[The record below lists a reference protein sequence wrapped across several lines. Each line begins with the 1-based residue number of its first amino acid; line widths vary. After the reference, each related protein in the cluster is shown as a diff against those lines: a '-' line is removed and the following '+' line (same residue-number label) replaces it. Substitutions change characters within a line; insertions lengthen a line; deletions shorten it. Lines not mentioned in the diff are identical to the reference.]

1 MLRFLWESISIQVL
15 LIFLVVFLL
24 VADYMKHR
32 KPKDYPPHPFY
43 LPIVGHM
50 YLMNFSNPMM
60 TVQKSPGAFPPLVER
75 SALCH
80 SVVLL
85 AGLLSSNGHLWKQ
98 QRRFTLSTL
107 RNFGLG
113 KRSLEERIQEE
124 CRYLVDAF
132 GDEQGDP
139 FDPHF
144 KINNAVSNIICSI
157 TFGNRFEYHDEDFQ
171 KLLQLIDETLTLNG
185 AIMSQ
190 LYNSFPSIIK
200 FLPGAHQT
208 IFRNS
213 RLLKSF
219 VKERIDKHKEDWN
232 PSESRDFIDCYLQEI
247 AKDNGDGIFQ
257 EENLMACAVDLL
269 LAGTETTSTTIRWAL
284 LYMAM
289 YPEIQARV
297 QAEIDTVIGQ
307 ARQPA
312 LDDRSNMPYTNAV
325 IHEVQRKGNIIP
337 FSVPRM
343 TVKDTVVDGFY
354 IPKGTS
360 VLTNLTSVMFDQNE
374 WETPDTFNPGHFLK
388 DGQFWKRES
397 FVPFAIAQ
405 PALTCRRTR
414 PCRAPPSSHAAF
426 PLGEHLLPGAPHLPC
441 CFPARCQLHEAQKA
455 QGLPSTTLLSPHRG
469 AHVPD
474 ELQQSL
480 DDSTEGLLSSNGHL
494 WKQQRRFTLS
504 TLRNFG
510 LGKRSLEEL
519 IQEECRYLVDAFGD
533 EQGNSFDPHF
543 KINNAVSNIIC
554 SVTFGNRFE
563 YHDEDFQKLLRLIDE
578 SITKSGTVMSQLY
591 NSFPSIMKFFPGSH
605 QTFFKNWRLMRNFV
619 KERIDKHKEDWNPS
633 ESRDFIDCYLQEI
646 AKDNGDGTFQEENLV
661 ACALDLFLAGTET
674 TSTTIRW
681 ALLFMAMYPEIQA
694 RVQAE
699 IDTVIGQARQPA
711 LDDRS
716 NMPYTNAVIHEVQR
730 KGNIAPFILP
740 RLTMKDTV
748 VDGFRIP
755 KGTGLVANLTSVMFD
770 KNEWETPDTFNP
782 GHFLKDGQFWKRESF
797 LPFSIGK
804 RSCPGE
810 LLARTELFLFFT
822 ALLQKFT
829 FQAPP
834 DTTLSLQ
841 FKMSITLSPK
851 PYKICA
857 VPR

>member
-1 MLRFLWESISIQVL
+1 MLRFLWDSISIQVL

-24 VADYMKHR
+24 VANYMKHR
-32 KPKDYPPHPFY
+32 KPKDFPPQPFS

-50 YLMNFSNPMM
+50 YLMNFSNPLM
-60 TVQKSPGAFPPLVER
+60 TVQKLNEKYGDI
-75 SALCH
+75 
-80 SVVLL
+80 
-85 AGLLSSNGHLWKQ
+85 
-98 QRRFTLSTL
+98 
-107 RNFGLG
+107 FGLEMG
-113 KRSLEERIQEE
+113 T
-124 CRYLVDAF
+124 A
-132 GDEQGDP
+132 
-139 FDPHF
+139 
-144 KINNAVSNIICSI
+144 
-157 TFGNRFEYHDEDFQ
+157 
-171 KLLQLIDETLTLNG
+171 
-185 AIMSQ
+185 
-190 LYNSFPSIIK
+190 
-200 FLPGAHQT
+200 
-208 IFRNS
+208 
-213 RLLKSF
+213 SF
-219 VKERIDKHKEDWN
+219 VFVNGLRMVKEVLVNQGENFLDRPEMALYKEV
-232 PSESRDFIDCYLQEI
+232 F
-247 AKDNGDGIFQ
+247 
-257 EENLMACAVDLL
+257 
-269 LAGTETTSTTIRWAL
+269 
-284 LYMAM
+284 
-289 YPEIQARV
+289 
-297 QAEIDTVIGQ
+297 
-307 ARQPA
+307 
-312 LDDRSNMPYTNAV
+312 SN
-325 IHEVQRKGNIIP
+325 R
-337 FSVPRM
+337 
-343 TVKDTVVDGFY
+343 
-354 IPKGTS
+354 
-360 VLTNLTSVMFDQNE
+360 
-374 WETPDTFNPGHFLK
+374 
-388 DGQFWKRES
+388 
-397 FVPFAIAQ
+397 
-405 PALTCRRTR
+405 
-414 PCRAPPSSHAAF
+414 
-426 PLGEHLLPGAPHLPC
+426 
-441 CFPARCQLHEAQKA
+441 
-455 QGLPSTTLLSPHRG
+455 
-469 AHVPD
+469 
-474 ELQQSL
+474 
-480 DDSTEGLLSSNGHL
+480 GLLSSNGHL

-519 IQEECRYLVDAFGD
+519 IREECRYLVDAFGD

-578 SITKSGTVMSQLY
+578 SITKSGSVMSQLY

-699 IDTVIGQARQPA
+699 IDTVIRQARQPA